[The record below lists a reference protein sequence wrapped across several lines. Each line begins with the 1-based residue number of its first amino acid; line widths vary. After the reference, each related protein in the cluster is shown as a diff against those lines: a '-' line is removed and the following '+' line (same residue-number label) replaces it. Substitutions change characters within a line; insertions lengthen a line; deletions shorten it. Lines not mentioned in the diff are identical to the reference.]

1 MLNVLIASLLKHL
14 FLSIKKTAIAT
25 TATELIECPHCKSTE
40 TFVSLYKENRYC
52 NNCDRTYNQSDEI
65 RLAHKKED
73 AKLHMRVSV
82 Y

>member
-1 MLNVLIASLLKHL
+1 MFDKLEPRPKNAN
-14 FLSIKKTAIAT
+14 
-25 TATELIECPHCKSTE
+25 CPYCNSTE
-40 TFVSLYKENRYC
+40 TFVSLYKESRYC

-73 AKLHMRVSV
+73 TKLHMRVSV

>member
-1 MLNVLIASLLKHL
+1 MFYKLEPRPKNAN
-14 FLSIKKTAIAT
+14 
-25 TATELIECPHCKSTE
+25 CPHCNSTE

-65 RLAHKKED
+65 RLAQKKED